1 MITMLT
7 TLHYVMYRDKYLET
21 FLNIVEKSSRS
32 PGFTPAVF
40 F

>member
-1 MITMLT
+1 MLT
-7 TLHYVMYRDKYLET
+7 TLHYVQRKVRPLEK

-40 F
+40 